1 MELQKDIRMLSLM
14 HYRMTSAMAL
24 VSHAMRCVTP
34 RIRPLPGISMEMQ
47 KIEGMKCCVLHP
59 EKTDKG
65 TLLMLHGGAFACP
78 AAPYHLKNASAYA
91 GTGFRV
97 IMPDYP
103 LLPQHPHPE
112 ALERIIQLAMS
123 ISDLSVIAG
132 DSAGGFLALHTASA
146 LRDKPD
152 LMLIYPVVMP
162 GFITASMET
171 FRSAPMWSGR
181 NNEWMV
187 KHYLRGKQVPIP
199 CLKGI
204 GKAFVETAEYDPL
217 HDEGILIREKLM
229 EAGAVTELSETEGTV
244 HGYDILW
251 NRPYVRM
258 LREKRLTWL
267 GSL

>member
-1 MELQKDIRMLSLM
+1 MELQDDIRILSLM

-24 VSHAMRCVTP
+24 ISHAMRYAAPLVKL
-34 RIRPLPGISMEMQ
+34 LPGISMERCTMA
-47 KIEGMKCCVLHP
+47 GMKCCVLHP
-59 EKTDKG
+59 ERTEKG

-91 GTGFRV
+91 GTGYRV

-112 ALERIIQLAMS
+112 ALEMIIQLATL

-132 DSAGGFLALHTASA
+132 DSAGGFLALHTAAA

-162 GFITASMET
+162 GFTTASMEAY
-171 FRSAPMWSGR
+171 RSAPMWSGR
-181 NNEWMV
+181 NNEWME

-199 CLKGI
+199 CLSGI
-204 GKAFVETAEYDPL
+204 RKAFVETAEYDPL
-217 HDEGILIREKLM
+217 HDEGILIGEKLM
-229 EAGAVTELSETEGTV
+229 EAGAVTELSETKGTV

-251 NRPYVRM
+251 NRPYVRT

-267 GSL
+267 GNL

>member
-1 MELQKDIRMLSLM
+1 MRSIESTGRSIDEAIFHGLQQLEISIDGVEIEILQQESKGILGIG
-14 HYRMTSAMAL
+14 A
-24 VSHAMRCVTP
+24 
-34 RIRPLPGISMEMQ
+34 RPAKVRLTER
-47 KIEGMKCCVLHP
+47 EP
-59 EKTDKG
+59 EE
-65 TLLMLHGGAFACP
+65 
-78 AAPYHLKNASAYA
+78 
-91 GTGFRV
+91 V

-251 NRPYVRM
+251 NRPYVRL

>member
-1 MELQKDIRMLSLM
+1 M
-14 HYRMTSAMAL
+14 HYRMTSVMAL
-24 VSHAMRCVTP
+24 ISHAMRYAAPLVKL
-34 RIRPLPGISMEMQ
+34 LPGISMERCTMA
-47 KIEGMKCCVLHP
+47 GMKCCVLHP
-59 EKTDKG
+59 DKTEKG

-112 ALERIIQLAMS
+112 ALEMIIQLATL

-132 DSAGGFLALHTASA
+132 DSAGGFLALHTAAA

-162 GFITASMET
+162 GFITASMEAY
-171 FRSAPMWSGR
+171 RSAPMWSGR
-181 NNEWMV
+181 NNEWME

-199 CLKGI
+199 SLPGI

-217 HDEGILIREKLM
+217 HDEGILIREKLI

-267 GSL
+267 ESL